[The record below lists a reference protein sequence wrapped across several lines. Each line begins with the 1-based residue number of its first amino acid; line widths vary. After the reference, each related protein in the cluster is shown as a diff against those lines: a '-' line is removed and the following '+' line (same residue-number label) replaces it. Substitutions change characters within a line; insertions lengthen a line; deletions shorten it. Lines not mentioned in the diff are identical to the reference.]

1 MTIFHFA
8 SYFPPFPQFLF
19 STFWSVS
26 SGSISRDLVLCATF
40 TFSFLLSLR
49 AHAGDTDNM
58 LNRLQLTC
66 EVVESAIDDQRSFD
80 CMMEHRT
87 ALGDIFSSQFSF
99 FCGDFDAVW
108 NEKTNV
114 LFHFWRAWER
124 KSSIRLDFNRR
135 SIDSPKQFPK
145 SIDKP
150 RERWTKV
157 NICSPKHF
165 HRRLH

>member
-114 LFHFWRAWER
+114 LFHFLPSLR
-124 KSSIRLDFNRR
+124 KEKFDKTRFQSPFNRF
-135 SIDSPKQFPK
+135 SQAISKID
-145 SIDKP
+145 
-150 RERWTKV
+150 R
-157 NICSPKHF
+157 
-165 HRRLH
+165 

>member
-40 TFSFLLSLR
+40 TFSFLFSLR

-58 LNRLQLTC
+58 PNRLQLTC

-114 LFHFWRAWER
+114 LFHFLSSLR
-124 KSSIRLDFNRR
+124 KEKFDKTRFQSTFNRF
-135 SIDSPKQFPK
+135 SQAISKID
-145 SIDKP
+145 
-150 RERWTKV
+150 R
-157 NICSPKHF
+157 
-165 HRRLH
+165 

>member
-114 LFHFWRAWER
+114 LFHFLPCLR
-124 KSSIRLDFNRR
+124 KEKFDKTRFQSPFNRFSQAISKFDR
-135 SIDSPKQFPK
+135 
-145 SIDKP
+145 
-150 RERWTKV
+150 
-157 NICSPKHF
+157 
-165 HRRLH
+165 